1 MAIPSTM
8 LALGT
13 KAPDFELPDVVTGTT
28 VSIRDFDGK
37 RALLVMFICR
47 HCPYVKHVRAR
58 ARAAGARLRRLRVS
72 RSWRS
77 ARTIRTSTPRTRP
90 RAWRKTL
97 ERPATPSRT
106 CSTRPRRSRKAY
118 TAACTPD
125 LFLFDADRAL
135 VYRGQLDDSRP
146 SNGLRSPARTS
157 RAAIDAV
164 LSGGRGLAGPAR
176 EHRLR
181 HQVARGQRAARTP
194 EFSGSLAERGERRPA
209 ARARTPSQRSS
220 ASRAAGHSVSTSEN
234 HALSRFR
241 PRTIMCARNTPRT

>member
-47 HCPYVKHVRAR
+47 HCPYVKHVRAEL
-58 ARAAGARLRRLRVS
+58 ARLGRDFADSDLAIVAIS
-72 RSWRS
+72 SNDPAAYPEDAPEGLAED
-77 ARTIRTSTPRTRP
+77 ARDAGYAFPYLFDETQEV
-90 RAWRKTL
+90 A
-97 ERPATPSRT
+97 
-106 CSTRPRRSRKAY
+106 KAY

-125 LFLFDADRAL
+125 LFLFDDDRAL

-146 SNGLRSPARTS
+146 SNGLPVTGEDL

-164 LSGGRGLAGPAR
+164 LSGGPVS
-176 EHRLR
+176 
-181 HQVARGQRAARTP
+181 QDQRASIGCGIKWRAGN
-194 EFSGSLAERGERRPA
+194 EPA
-209 ARARTPSQRSS
+209 YA
-220 ASRAAGHSVSTSEN
+220 
-234 HALSRFR
+234 
-241 PRTIMCARNTPRT
+241 

>member
-47 HCPYVKHVRAR
+47 HCPYVKHVRTEL
-58 ARAAGARLRRLRVS
+58 ARLGRDFADSDLAIVAIS
-72 RSWRS
+72 SNDPAEYPEDAPES
-77 ARTIRTSTPRTRP
+77 LAEDARQAGYAFPYLFDETQEV
-90 RAWRKTL
+90 A
-97 ERPATPSRT
+97 
-106 CSTRPRRSRKAY
+106 KAY

-125 LFLFDADRAL
+125 FFLFDADRAL

-146 SNGLRSPARTS
+146 SNGLPVTGEDL

-164 LSGGRGLAGPAR
+164 LSGGP
-176 EHRLR
+176 
-181 HQVARGQRAARTP
+181 VAQEQRASIGCGIKWRAGN
-194 EFSGSLAERGERRPA
+194 EPA
-209 ARARTPSQRSS
+209 YA
-220 ASRAAGHSVSTSEN
+220 
-234 HALSRFR
+234 
-241 PRTIMCARNTPRT
+241 